1 METWI
6 YGRKWLATQRKADY
20 AYLEKLYVTEDRSY
34 SELGRMANISPQ
46 SVSEYG
52 RRHDWPGKRA
62 AYQAALS
69 RRGYAQ
75 IAEHVASQGA
85 EIRTEAMQVARA
97 TLRAYAQALVDK
109 QVIPTAK
116 DAALMI
122 DLLVK
127 ELAPDGE
134 RDHSDPTIVST
145 IGPDTEFLRRV
156 VEAARGKF
164 GGSGDVASPL
174 LGGASRAR
182 TN

>member
-1 METWI
+1 M
-6 YGRKWLATQRKADY
+6 ATQRKADY
-20 AYLEKLYVTEDRSY
+20 ADLEKQYVTEGKSY
-34 SELGRMANISPQ
+34 SDLARQANISPQ

-52 RRHDWPGKRA
+52 RRNDWPGKKA

-75 IAEHVASQGA
+75 IAEHVANQSA
-85 EIRTEAMQVARA
+85 EIKTEAIQVARA
-97 TLRAYAQALVDK
+97 TLRAYAQSLVNGTT
-109 QVIPTAK
+109 VPSAK

-127 ELAPDGE
+127 ELMPDGE
-134 RDHSDPTIVST
+134 RDQSATIVST

-164 GGSGDVASPL
+164 SGSGDVEGAL
-174 LGGASRAR
+174 LGGSPRTRA
-182 TN
+182 N